1 MTEDGVTVGVAAN
14 GKVKLHV
21 KSGMVAVGVELTP
34 SQAKRIGS
42 TMQSEAHHAS
52 SKSH

>member
-1 MTEDGVTVGVAAN
+1 MSENGITVGVAAN

-21 KSGMVAVGVELTP
+21 KNGRVAVGIELEP
-34 SQAKRIGS
+34 SEAKRVGS

-52 SKSH
+52 SKSY